1 MQTNDNKV
9 VPEGTGRQA
18 SPWIGLCRVLLGGV
32 FLYASFGKI
41 LDPKTFA
48 GHLVEYD
55 LIDSAAFV
63 RLLAVVIPWVEWFCG
78 IFLIL
83 GVFVR
88 SVSLLSTTLLVA
100 FLLSMIQAKVR
111 GLNIN
116 CGCFG
121 TGEEPIGVL
130 TLARDSIFLV
140 MSLLLLTSS
149 PDSLSLQAWLAG
161 RAMQHRKVSEAVSA
175 DPSRVPP
182 EQ

>member
-1 MQTNDNKV
+1 MHTNDNKV
-9 VPEGTGRQA
+9 IPDEPARQA
-18 SPWIGLCRVLLGGV
+18 SFWIGLCRVLLGGA

-48 GHLVEYD
+48 GHLVEYH
-55 LIDSAAFV
+55 LLDSATLV

-78 IFLIL
+78 VFLIL

-88 SVSLLSTTLLVA
+88 SVSLLSTTLLVV

-111 GLNIN
+111 GLNID

-121 TGEEPIGVL
+121 AGEEPIGIF

-140 MSLLLLTSS
+140 MSLLLLKSS
-149 PDSLSLQAWLAG
+149 PDSLSLQAWLAS
-161 RAMQHRKVSEAVSA
+161 RAMQHRKVSAAVSA
-175 DPSRVPP
+175 DPSRIPP
-182 EQ
+182 LQ